1 MYAEFAHF
9 AEVSGTL
16 GADEQNVLTRLLK
29 YGPSVPVQEPA
40 GRLFLVVPRFGT
52 ISPWSSKASDIAHN
66 CGLEKIQRLERG
78 IAYYVQGELS
88 DSDAQLVAAALHDR
102 MTQLVLG
109 RFEEA
114 ANLFSHAEPKPLTA
128 VDVLGGGRAALE
140 KANVELGL
148 ALAEDEIDYLVQA
161 FSGLGR
167 NPHDIELMM
176 FAQANSEH
184 CRHKIF
190 NASWDIDG
198 ESQEKSLFGMIKN
211 TYQLHSEG
219 VLSAY
224 KDNAAVIVGNVAG
237 RFYPN
242 PETREYAASQEP
254 VHILMKVETH
264 NHPTAIAPFP
274 VLPPARAARF
284 ATKVQLGAALPKAGL
299 TGFTVSNL
307 NIPGFEQPW
316 EKPYGKPER
325 IVTPLDIMI
334 EARWRRRVQQR
345 VRPSGADRLL
355 PYLRTGDQHASWRG
369 STGLSQADHARRR
382 HG

>member
-1 MYAEFAHF
+1 MLILRGAPALSAFRHGKLLAQLTEKVPAVSGLYAEFAHF
-9 AEVSGTL
+9 AEVSGAL
-16 GADEQNVLTRLLK
+16 GAEEQQVLTRLLK

-88 DSDAQLVAAALHDR
+88 DSDAELVAAALHDR

-114 ANLFSHAEPKPLTA
+114 ANLFSHAQPKPLTA

-161 FSGLGR
+161 FTGLGR

-184 CRHKIF
+184 CRHKYF

-198 ESQEKSLFGMIKN
+198 ESQDKSLFGMIKN
-211 TYQLHSEG
+211 TYQLHNEG

-274 VLPPARAARF
+274 GASTGSGGEIRDEG
-284 ATKVQLGAALPKAGL
+284 ATGRGAKPKAGL
-299 TGFTVSNL
+299 TAS
-307 NIPGFEQPW
+307 
-316 EKPYGKPER
+316 
-325 IVTPLDIMI
+325 
-334 EARWRRRVQQR
+334 
-345 VRPSGADRLL
+345 PS
-355 PYLRTGDQHASWRG
+355 PT
-369 STGLSQADHARRR
+369 
-382 HG
+382 

>member
-1 MYAEFAHF
+1 MAPAYRCRSRP
-9 AEVSGTL
+9 VGCSG
-16 GADEQNVLTRLLK
+16 GAALRHHLAP
-29 YGPSVPVQEPA
+29 GRARPA
-40 GRLFLVVPRFGT
+40 TSRITAAR
-52 ISPWSSKASDIAHN
+52 
-66 CGLEKIQRLERG
+66 KIQRLERG

-148 ALAEDEIDYLVQA
+148 AWPRTRSTTVQA

-264 NHPTAIAPFP
+264 NHPTAIAPFL
-274 VLPPARAARF
+274 VLPPARAARS
-284 ATKVQLGAALPKAGL
+284 ATKVRPGAAP
-299 TGFTVSNL
+299 S
-307 NIPGFEQPW
+307 
-316 EKPYGKPER
+316 
-325 IVTPLDIMI
+325 
-334 EARWRRRVQQR
+334 RRL
-345 VRPSGADRLL
+345 A
-355 PYLRTGDQHASWRG
+355 
-369 STGLSQADHARRR
+369 
-382 HG
+382 